1 MLISSLIAACGHPP
15 VSTARILSSG
25 NAPCFIKN
33 SPSSFVNISFVTY
46 KEMHLNM
53 DINSFYILEQKREDF
68 KIIDLESDERASEF
82 QNTKYMLA
90 HNVFP
95 VKLTNV
101 K

>member
-1 MLISSLIAACGHPP
+1 
-15 VSTARILSSG
+15 
-25 NAPCFIKN
+25 
-33 SPSSFVNISFVTY
+33 
-46 KEMHLNM
+46 M